1 MIKNRMTFEEL
12 SLLPSV
18 LNVEEA
24 GRALGIDRVQAYT
37 LVKYGGFP
45 VPVRKVGQRYRIS
58 TETVLKYLGVE
69 RVESDHSPHTQGSAS
84 HDGDANSPV
93 VRTKRGKVIH
103 PDARYKVGG
112 RSYAGAEIIAVA
124 RVLGVAS

>member
-1 MIKNRMTFEEL
+1 MTFEEL

-45 VPVRKVGQRYRIS
+45 VPVNKVGQRYRIA
-58 TETVLKYLGVE
+58 TESVLRYLGVE
-69 RVESDHSPHTQGSAS
+69 RGVSDHDERTQASTSAEEP
-84 HDGDANSPV
+84 DNSCT
-93 VRTKRGKVIH
+93 VRTKRGKVID
-103 PDARYKVGG
+103 PDKHYRDRRTDRVYKG
-112 RSYAGAEIIAVA
+112 EDIIAMA